1 MENLTG
7 GILLVNYTE
16 PKLPENPIRYSREEK
31 TRIET
36 LMLMMAPLW
45 VMSAWFII
53 YVLIIIFN
61 YTCDA
66 VKIYVLK
73 DIRRQLVQGNLNVK
87 KDVRTVLKE
96 YFTDMQKVKCENVYL

>member
-66 VKIYVLK
+66 VKNICIKRY
-73 DIRRQLVQGNLNVK
+73 K
-87 KDVRTVLKE
+87 KTTCSGEFKC
-96 YFTDMQKVKCENVYL
+96 KKGCENCAGRIFYRHAESKV